1 MSKFPSQYS
10 HPLSGRVVHGAGS
23 ALMTASNGLFVFQ
36 LLSISHSRSAVAPA

>member
-1 MSKFPSQYS
+1 MSNLSSQYP
-10 HPLSGRVVHGAGS
+10 HPLSGRVVHDVGS